1 MDNGKSIT
9 TSTITFGRDC
19 DDEEKEP
26 SVSKK
31 QPLKNFFEKAFDI

>member
-9 TSTITFGRDC
+9 TSTITFGRDP
-19 DDEEKEP
+19 DDEDKEP

-31 QPLKNFFEKAFDI
+31 YHLQEKNEKSV